1 MGSSKTQSEHM
12 AEKTLY
18 IELFQPFAQYRNQFT
33 FYYAQS
39 YPLPPKST
47 VIGMLQNATG
57 KYYNKDFWNLKVSVH
72 GGFESVFWN
81 YQNLIKGNISI
92 SKVGLLNKHDRNP
105 LGKNIWHP
113 LYHSNIK
120 AQRTPVYQQELFNGH
135 LYIFI
140 RGDTELIELIKS
152 SLEKPKKVLYLGR
165 SEDVVFTKNV
175 IDINAYDAE
184 RSVKTVKKNIW
195 LSYPTYIKLRD
206 KDSGKQ
212 FPIKNEKFPVYSIP
226 IRVEFWN
233 NGNRIKNKAELS
245 KETERRVDFET
256 VIHTGLDYVIY
267 LGKDIEIEIFKLN
280 LNGKNLIFKI
290 PMDFGWL

>member
-1 MGSSKTQSEHM
+1 MSE
-12 AEKTLY
+12 ERTLF
-18 IELFQPFAQYRNQFT
+18 IELFQPFAQYRNSFT
-33 FYYAQS
+33 FYYAQT

-47 VIGMLQNATG
+47 IIGMLQNATG
-57 KYYNKDFWNLKVSVH
+57 KYYDEDFWNLKVSVH

-81 YQNLIKGNISI
+81 YQNLIKGDTSLAMYRGKIVLWNQ
-92 SKVGLLNKHDRNP
+92 GL
-105 LGKNIWHP
+105 P
-113 LYHSNIK
+113 LYSGGLK
-120 AQRTPVYQQELFNGH
+120 SQRTPVYQQELFNGH
-135 LYIFI
+135 LSIFI

-165 SEDVVFTKNV
+165 SEDVVFTKNI
-175 IDINAYDAE
+175 IDINAYDIE

-226 IRVEFWN
+226 VRVEFWN

-245 KETERRVDFET
+245 KEIERRVDFET

-267 LGKDIEIEIFKLN
+267 LSKDIEIEIFKLN

-290 PMDFGWL
+290 PIDFGWL

>member
-1 MGSSKTQSEHM
+1 MSE
-12 AEKTLY
+12 EKTLF
-18 IELFQPFAQYRNQFT
+18 IELFQPFAQYRNPFT
-33 FYYAQS
+33 FYYAQT

-57 KYYNKDFWNLKVSVH
+57 KYYDEDFWNLKVSIH
-72 GGFESVFWN
+72 GGFESLFWN
-81 YQNLIKGNISI
+81 YQNLIKGDISLAKYRGKI
-92 SKVGLLNKHDRNP
+92 VLWNQGL
-105 LGKNIWHP
+105 P
-113 LYHSNIK
+113 LYSGGLK
-120 AQRTPVYQQELFNGH
+120 SQRSPVYQQELFNGH

-140 RGDTELIELIKS
+140 RGDAELIELIKS
-152 SLEKPKKVLYLGR
+152 SLENPKKVLYLGR
-165 SEDVVFTKNV
+165 SEDVVFIKNV
-175 IDINAYDAE
+175 IDIDAYNAE

-195 LSYPTYIKLRD
+195 LSYPMYIKLRD

-226 IRVEFWN
+226 VRVEFWN

-267 LGKDIEIEIFKLN
+267 LSKDVEIEIFRLN
-280 LNGKNLIFKI
+280 LNRKNLVFKI
-290 PMDFGWL
+290 PMNFGWL